1 LVDETIHARKTH
13 IIRSSGILSS
23 QVYEW
28 QRQIRARKQRALN
41 LYAEEVNAAVGNI
54 IDYPHM
60 GGKKGTLM
68 LVYHH
73 TEYLGQRCYD
83 FVKNQIKQIITEELR
98 YRHLERSYVS
108 WPKITAQHFGDIWC
122 ADYTQVLFFG
132 QIIYIAVV
140 LDDFSH
146 YYLGH
151 HVSDQAD
158 TELVDGAFIN
168 ALKTCIGVLPRYYMQ
183 SDQGSPYKAEVYQEH
198 VALQDIKQIF
208 IPKGTPWNNGE
219 AEVGMRDIKALFYKE
234 YAHTTRAQH
243 LDTVS
248 QAQLMAT
255 KIFKELNERIPRLK
269 LKGVTPM
276 DVVQERAEAKRIS
289 MKKFTRERI
298 EKRKSKTR
306 IEDLK
311 NHLIE
316 KLCLEKVNNRQLK
329 NLDYLLNHRYHK
341 VSPVRV

>member
-1 LVDETIHARKTH
+1 
-13 IIRSSGILSS
+13 
-23 QVYEW
+23 
-28 QRQIRARKQRALN
+28 
-41 LYAEEVNAAVGNI
+41 
-54 IDYPHM
+54 M

-83 FVKNQIKQIITEELR
+83 FVKNQVKQIITQELR
-98 YRHLERSYVS
+98 YRHLERAYVN

-132 QIIYIAVV
+132 QIIYIAVI

-146 YYLGH
+146 FYLGH
-151 HVSDQAD
+151 NVSDQAD

-168 ALKTCIGVLPRYYMQ
+168 ALKTCVGVLPRYYMLN
-183 SDQGSPYKAEVYQEH
+183 DQGSPYKAEVYREH
-198 VALQDIKQIF
+198 VTQNDIKQIF

-234 YAHTTRAQH
+234 YAYTAKAQH
-243 LDTVS
+243 LDIVS
-248 QAQLMAT
+248 QAQMMAT

-276 DVVQERAEAKRIS
+276 DVVTKRAAAKRIS
-289 MKKFTRERI
+289 MKKFMRERI

-306 IEDLK
+306 ILDL
-311 NHLIE
+311 NTHLRE
-316 KLCLEKVNNRQLK
+316 KLCLEEVNNRQLR
-329 NLDYLLNHRYHK
+329 NLDHRLNHHYHK
-341 VSPVRV
+341 VSPVKV